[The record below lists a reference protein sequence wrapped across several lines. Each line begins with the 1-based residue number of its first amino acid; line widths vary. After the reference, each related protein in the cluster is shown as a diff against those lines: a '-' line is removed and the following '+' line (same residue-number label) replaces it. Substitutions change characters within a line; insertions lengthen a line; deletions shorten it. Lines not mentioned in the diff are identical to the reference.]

1 EGLGLRAGDDMFLIF
16 RDHITGMEY
25 IRSNDEL
32 IERGLYAELGA
43 YKCHVFLDFRA
54 VRDDPMHHYAQLAGF
69 LDGRGVPSIDE
80 ALKELFLQ
88 PIHYPFKE
96 LVNADMFGRLLD
108 AVVADDR
115 QGEGASARE
124 RDELEE
130 LAVLEDEPDED
141 LVDHA
146 KLAGQESPGGATGR
160 PGQGT
165 TEGNDI
171 APSPML
177 ALAPSPQ
184 LLDEVE
190 QKMLRLLHEI
200 KQFTE
205 SGGDEAPIAREV

>member
-43 YKCHVFLDFRA
+43 YKCYVFLDFRE
-54 VRDDPMHHYAQLAGF
+54 VRDDLMHHYAQLAGF

-96 LVNADMFGRLLD
+96 LVNADMFGRLRAAVATDEGRRTKDEGRTLAD
-108 AVVADDR
+108 A
-115 QGEGASARE
+115 E
-124 RDELEE
+124 DELIE
-130 LAVLEDEPDED
+130 LAALEDAPDTD
-141 LVDHA
+141 LQDDA
-146 KLAGQESPGGATGR
+146 TLSGATPDTR
-160 PGQGT
+160 HPTPDTQ
-165 TEGNDI
+165 
-171 APSPML
+171 P
-177 ALAPSPQ
+177 

-200 KQFTE
+200 KLFTE
-205 SGGDEAPIAREV
+205 SGGD